1 MYSILKFIFNKIF
14 VNRDFI
20 KYQNP
25 YFIGSEI
32 KIVDKAIKSKKLIGP
47 DNFIIQSEQLLEKQ
61 LSCRKILLTASG
73 TDALEMACLLAKFT
87 KGDEVIIPS
96 FNFPSS
102 ATSVLRC
109 GAIPVFVDIDSSD
122 LNISI
127 ESIKKS
133 ITNKTKGI
141 ILVHYAGISAQMS
154 KIMEIAKSNDLIVIE
169 DAAQAIYSKYKEQY
183 LGTIGHFGILSF
195 HQTKN
200 IFCGEGGAL
209 LINQKKYIH
218 RAHIIREKGTNRH
231 DFMNKKINKYSWVD
245 IGSSFLPSSLQ
256 AAFLYKQLQNGFQI
270 NEKRKLIFKKYHNFF
285 INFSKSYDIQI
296 PSFNNNIEPN
306 GHFYWI
312 LIPQNSRYNF
322 IETAK
327 LNNIELTSHFEPLHN
342 SKAGKHY
349 GKTFCNLDVTKSLSK
364 KIVRIPIHTQMSSS
378 KQEYVLEI
386 LSKTIIKHF
395 EIESLTHKKIK
406 LK

>member
-32 KIVDKAIKSKKLIGP
+32 KIIDKAIKSKKLIGP

-109 GAIPVFVDIDSSD
+109 GAIPVFVDINSSD

-141 ILVHYAGISAQMS
+141 ILVHYAGISLS
-154 KIMEIAKSNDLIVIE
+154 LI
-169 DAAQAIYSKYKEQY
+169 
-183 LGTIGHFGILSF
+183 
-195 HQTKN
+195 
-200 IFCGEGGAL
+200 
-209 LINQKKYIH
+209 
-218 RAHIIREKGTNRH
+218 HI
-231 DFMNKKINKYSWVD
+231 
-245 IGSSFLPSSLQ
+245 
-256 AAFLYKQLQNGFQI
+256 
-270 NEKRKLIFKKYHNFF
+270 
-285 INFSKSYDIQI
+285 
-296 PSFNNNIEPN
+296 
-306 GHFYWI
+306 
-312 LIPQNSRYNF
+312 
-322 IETAK
+322 
-327 LNNIELTSHFEPLHN
+327 
-342 SKAGKHY
+342 
-349 GKTFCNLDVTKSLSK
+349 
-364 KIVRIPIHTQMSSS
+364 
-378 KQEYVLEI
+378 
-386 LSKTIIKHF
+386 
-395 EIESLTHKKIK
+395 
-406 LK
+406 

>member
-1 MYSILKFIFNKIF
+1 MNIIFKFILHKIF
-14 VNRDFI
+14 RTKKFVTF
-20 KYQNP
+20 QNP

-32 KIVDKAIKSKKLIGP
+32 NFTKKAIKSKKLIGP
-47 DNFIIQSEQLLEKQ
+47 ENFILKSEILLEKQ
-61 LSCRKILLTASG
+61 LECKKVLLTSSG
-73 TDALEMACLLAKFT
+73 TDAIEMACLLAKF
-87 KGDEVIIPS
+87 KNGDEVIMPS

-109 GAIPVFVDIDSSD
+109 GAIPVFVDINSSD

-169 DAAQAIYSKYKEQY
+169 DAAQAIYSKYKEKY

-209 LINQKKYIH
+209 LINQKKYIQ

-231 DFMNKKINKYSWVD
+231 DFINKKINKYSWVD

-270 NEKRKLIFKKYHNFF
+270 NEKRKLIFKRYHNFF
-285 INFSKSYDIQI
+285 INFSKGYDIEI

-312 LIPQNSRYNF
+312 LIPQKSRYKF

-342 SKAGKHY
+342 SKAGTHY
-349 GKTFCNLDVTKSLSK
+349 GKTFYNLDVTKLLSK

-395 EIESLTHKKIK
+395 KNKAFTQNKIK

>member
-1 MYSILKFIFNKIF
+1 MNIIFKFILHKIF
-14 VNRDFI
+14 RTKKFVKF
-20 KYQNP
+20 QNP

-32 KIVDKAIKSKKLIGP
+32 KIVDKTIKSKKLIGP

-87 KGDEVIIPS
+87 NGDEVIIPS

-109 GAIPVFVDIDSSD
+109 GAIPVFVDINSSD

-133 ITNKTKGI
+133 ITNNTKGI

-169 DAAQAIYSKYKEQY
+169 DAAQAIYSKYKEKY

-231 DFMNKKINKYSWVD
+231 DFINKKINKYSWVD

-256 AAFLYKQLQNGFQI
+256 AAFLYKQLKNGFQI
-270 NEKRKLIFKKYHNFF
+270 NEKRKLIFKRYHSFF
-285 INFSKSYDIQI
+285 VNFSKSYDIEI

-342 SKAGKHY
+342 SKAGTHY
-349 GKTFCNLDVTKSLSK
+349 GKTFHNLDVTKLLSK

-395 EIESLTHKKIK
+395 KNETFTHKKIK